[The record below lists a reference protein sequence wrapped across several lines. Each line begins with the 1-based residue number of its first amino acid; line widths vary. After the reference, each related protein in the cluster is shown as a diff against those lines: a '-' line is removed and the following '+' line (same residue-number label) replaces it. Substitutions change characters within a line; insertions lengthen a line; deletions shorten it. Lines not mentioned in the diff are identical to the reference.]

1 MGVDLRQRVCQRR
14 VIVPRGVRPAMQG
27 FGWTPAPAFGNN
39 LLMNIGKRLRE
50 LRQAKNLSQGDLERL
65 AGLHRS
71 YISRVEG
78 GHSVP
83 ALHTL
88 ERFAAALDVEMSQ
101 LFSAGGTGSPGSKLK
116 GKVPHEREVKLLLRL
131 FRHLSTPDR
140 RLVLL
145 VARDLEGRKGEH
157 E

>member
-1 MGVDLRQRVCQRR
+1 MD
-14 VIVPRGVRPAMQG
+14 
-27 FGWTPAPAFGNN
+27 
-39 LLMNIGKRLRE
+39 IGKRLRE
-50 LRQAKNLSQGDLERL
+50 LRKAKNLSQGDLERL
-65 AGLHRS
+65 AGFHRS

-83 ALHTL
+83 ALQTL

-101 LFSAGGTGSPGSKLK
+101 LFSRGGTGSPVPKLK
-116 GKVPHEREVKLLLRL
+116 AKVPREREVKMLLQL
-131 FRHLSTPDR
+131 FRRLSKPDR

-145 VARDLEGRKGEH
+145 VARDLEGREGEH

>member
-1 MGVDLRQRVCQRR
+1 MVALRADQRADDRMTTCSPIGPDHCGNGLSQWR
-14 VIVPRGVRPAMQG
+14 ITLQIGFQPAMQG
-27 FGWTPAPAFGNN
+27 FGWTPASAFGNN

-88 ERFAAALDVEMSQ
+88 ERFAAALDGRYGIALAQSSRERCLMS
-101 LFSAGGTGSPGSKLK
+101 
-116 GKVPHEREVKLLLRL
+116 VR
-131 FRHLSTPDR
+131 
-140 RLVLL
+140 
-145 VARDLEGRKGEH
+145 
-157 E
+157 